1 LNATR
6 GLKSNAP
13 AFEPSTRRIVFVSGP
28 NVEILD
34 LVGPL
39 QVFTRASDMH
49 TRASSGSPPIY
60 SVEVVSISASRSLI
74 ANCGVRITA
83 DRTFREVRGKI
94 DTLLVAGGD
103 AIEQNEINPE
113 AVRWL
118 KRISPRIRRVGSVC
132 TGAMLLARAGLLDGR
147 RATTHW
153 NWCQTLIKRAPR
165 ARVER
170 DPIFVRDENVY
181 TSAGV
186 TAGMDLALALVEED
200 HGSRLALQVARN
212 LVLYLRRPGGQSQ
225 FSAALSLQLTDRK
238 PLLELEAW
246 VLDNLQKPLTV
257 SLLAQRVAMSPRNF
271 ARVFT
276 KEMKTTPA
284 KFVERLRV
292 EAARRR
298 LEESHNSMEMIAGEC
313 GFGNVN
319 SMRNVFQRTLKVA
332 PGQYRRHFRHVKY
345 SPKAKIKR

>member
-1 LNATR
+1 
-6 GLKSNAP
+6 
-13 AFEPSTRRIVFVSGP
+13 
-28 NVEILD
+28 
-34 LVGPL
+34 
-39 QVFTRASDMH
+39 
-49 TRASSGSPPIY
+49 
-60 SVEVVSISASRSLI
+60 
-74 ANCGVRITA
+74 
-83 DRTFREVRGKI
+83 
-94 DTLLVAGGD
+94 
-103 AIEQNEINPE
+103 
-113 AVRWL
+113 
-118 KRISPRIRRVGSVC
+118 
-132 TGAMLLARAGLLDGR
+132 MLLARAGLLDGR

-165 ARVER
+165 ARVDA

-238 PLLELEAW
+238 PLRELEAW

-257 SLLAQRVAMSPRNF
+257 PLLAQRVAMSPRNF

-276 KEMKTTPA
+276 KEMNTTPA

-319 SMRNVFQRTLKVA
+319 SMRNVFQRTLKIA
-332 PGQYRRHFRHVKY
+332 PGQYRRHFRHVKH
-345 SPKAKIKR
+345 SAQKKSN

>member
-1 LNATR
+1 MFVT
-6 GLKSNAP
+6 AP
-13 AFEPSTRRIVFVSGP
+13 G
-28 NVEILD
+28 VEILD
-34 LVGPL
+34 LAGPL
-39 QVFTRASDMH
+39 QVFARASEMH
-49 TRASSGSPPIY
+49 SRANPGSPPIY
-60 SVEVVSISASRSLI
+60 SIEVVTISSRRSLI
-74 ANCGVRITA
+74 ANCGLRITA

-118 KRISPRIRRVGSVC
+118 KQNAGRIRRIGSVC

-165 ARVER
+165 AHVDAE
-170 DPIFVRDENVY
+170 PIFVRDENVY

-200 HGSRLALQVARN
+200 YGSRLALQVARN

-238 PLLELEAW
+238 PLRELEAW
-246 VLDNLQKPLTV
+246 VLDNLPKPLTV
-257 SLLAQRVAMSPRNF
+257 PLLAQRVAMSPRNF

-319 SMRNVFQRTLKVA
+319 SMRNIFQRTLKIA
-332 PGQYRRHFRHVKY
+332 PGQYRRHFRHVK
-345 SPKAKIKR
+345 RQRR

>member
-1 LNATR
+1 MKR
-6 GLKSNAP
+6 KHRQ
-13 AFEPSTRRIVFVSGP
+13 STSDINNQESVSPQMRRIVFVEAPG
-28 NVEILD
+28 VEILD

-39 QVFTRASDMH
+39 QVFARASEMYSK
-49 TRASSGSPPIY
+49 ANPGSPPIY
-60 SVEVVSISASRSLI
+60 SVEVVTISSRRSMI

-83 DRTFREVRGKI
+83 DRTFREMRGKI

-103 AIEQNEINPE
+103 AIEQNKIDPD

-118 KRISPRIRRVGSVC
+118 RRISGRIRRVGSVC

-165 ARVER
+165 ARVDP

-225 FSAALSLQLTDRK
+225 FSAALSLQLADRK
-238 PLLELEAW
+238 PLRDLDAW
-246 VLDNLQKPLTV
+246 VPDNLHKSLTV
-257 SLLAQRVAMSPRNF
+257 PLLA
-271 ARVFT
+271 
-276 KEMKTTPA
+276 
-284 KFVERLRV
+284 
-292 EAARRR
+292 
-298 LEESHNSMEMIAGEC
+298 
-313 GFGNVN
+313 
-319 SMRNVFQRTLKVA
+319 
-332 PGQYRRHFRHVKY
+332 
-345 SPKAKIKR
+345 

>member
-1 LNATR
+1 MN
-6 GLKSNAP
+6 KSPPRA
-13 AFEPSTRRIVFVSGP
+13 TRRIVFLAAPG
-28 NVEILD
+28 VEILD

-39 QVFTRASDMH
+39 QVFARTAEFFARENP
-49 TRASSGSPPIY
+49 GSPPIY
-60 SVEVVSISASRSLI
+60 SVEVVTISSHRSLI
-74 ANCGVRITA
+74 ANCGLRITA
-83 DRTFREVRGKI
+83 NRTFREVRGKI
-94 DTLLVAGGD
+94 DTLLVAGGE
-103 AIEQNEINPE
+103 AIEKNETSLE

-118 KRISPRIRRVGSVC
+118 KRISGRIRRVASVC

-153 NWCQTLIKRAPR
+153 NWCQTLIKHAPR
-165 ARVER
+165 AEIDP

-238 PLLELEAW
+238 PLRDLEAW
-246 VLDNLQKPLTV
+246 VLDNLHKPLTV
-257 SLLAQRVAMSPRNF
+257 PLLAQRVAMSPRNF
-271 ARVFT
+271 ARIFT
-276 KEMKTTPA
+276 REMRTTPA

-298 LEESHNSMEMIAGEC
+298 LEESQNSMETIADEC

-319 SMRNVFQRTLKVA
+319 SMRNIFQRTLKIA
-332 PGQYRRHFRHVKY
+332 PGQYRRHFRHLKH
-345 SPKAKIKR
+345 SPQKI